1 MSSGHGGRRAVT
13 RYTILVM
20 NTAETQRKLAVESS
34 PLLTV
39 YLHNAHRDPGAA
51 RATHLLPLKNNPS
64 SNRPCPTC
72 CTSRAAPVVPACQL
86 LSCFEKRRSLAVHD
100 RGGARAVARP
110 WWRIWVAYLWQVD
123 VGHDNGVDGA
133 GGVLG
138 LGRPVAAWV
147 VLVLAGSA
155 GLPGVTGVGNLL
167 LGGGGGG

>member
-1 MSSGHGGRRAVT
+1 MSSGHRGRHAVT
-13 RYTILVM
+13 RHAILTM
-20 NTAETQRKLAVESS
+20 HAAETQRKLAVESS

-72 CTSRAAPVVPACQL
+72 CTSRAAPVVSACQL
-86 LSCFEKRRSLAVHD
+86 LVCFGRRRSLAAHD
-100 RGGARAVARP
+100 NGGARAVARP
-110 WWRIWVAYLWQVD
+110 GMRIWVAYLWQVD

-138 LGRPVAAWV
+138 LGGPVAARV
-147 VLVLAGSA
+147 VLVLARST

-167 LGGGGGG
+167 LGGGGGR